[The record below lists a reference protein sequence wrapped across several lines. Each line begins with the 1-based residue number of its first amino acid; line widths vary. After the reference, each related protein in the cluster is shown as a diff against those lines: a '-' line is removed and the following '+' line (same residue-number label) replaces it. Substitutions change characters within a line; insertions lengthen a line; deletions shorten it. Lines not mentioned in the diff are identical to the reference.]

1 MTTSLGRAMPSFDG
15 RVVAVT
21 GASGGLGS
29 AIVAAFAA
37 AGAAVIGLDLEP
49 GRPLD
54 GVSQIACD
62 VTDDAAVEDAFAR
75 VASTHDRLD
84 VVVNNAGIGAKGTI
98 ETASPEDWSAVF
110 DLNVF
115 GLVRVSKHALP
126 LLRRSDA
133 ASIVNIG
140 SVNAVIGTP
149 LRAVYSASKG
159 AVAALTRAMAADLL
173 DEGIRVNAVHPG
185 PVLTAVTGR
194 YDDDRDEAIRLM
206 TQSQPL
212 GRLIDAE
219 EIASTV
225 LYLAQPALRSLTGA
239 EVRYDGSL
247 SEVVNVGTSR

>member
-1 MTTSLGRAMPSFDG
+1 MNTSLGLAMPSFDG

-21 GASGGLGS
+21 GASGGLGT
-29 AIVAAFAA
+29 AIAAAFAA
-37 AGAAVIGLDLEP
+37 AGANVVGLDLAS
-49 GRPLD
+49 GQQLD
-54 GVSQIACD
+54 GVTWIDCD
-62 VTDDAAVEDAFAR
+62 VTDDAAVEDAFAWMD
-75 VASTHDRLD
+75 STHGRVD

-185 PVLTAVTGR
+185 PVLTSVTGR
-194 YDDDRDEAIRLM
+194 YDDDREAAVRLM
-206 TQSQPL
+206 TVSQPL
-212 GRLIDAE
+212 RRLINAE
-219 EIASTV
+219 EIAATV
-225 LYLAQPALRSLTGA
+225 LYLAGPAHRSLTGA
-239 EVRYDGSL
+239 EIRYDGSL